1 MSLVFDTF
9 IFTKISQVI
18 CMFLAQGRRPQ
29 SQLLLSFSVFFCKM
43 SIFETLPYI
52 ITNNLIANLIR
63 NIYKIIIYCLR
74 GIFET
79 SFNLI
84 KNGVNNNFRS
94 NETRLEF
101 PDFLELS
108 FSRTTKPKTV
118 QEVLW
123 IKQKISAQFTELF
136 ASYIFT

>member
-18 CMFLAQGRRPQ
+18 CMFLAQRLYTCKY
-29 SQLLLSFSVFFCKM
+29 LLQKAEDLNRSFFYLFPFFCKM

-118 QEVLW
+118 QEVL
-123 IKQKISAQFTELF
+123 
-136 ASYIFT
+136 